1 MNLFTELPGLKA
13 YALASVLV
21 GLNMIVLAGMTGAAR
36 GKTKSFN
43 NPEDAR
49 GLPLDIEHESV
60 GRLKR
65 AQQNAIESAIMFYP
79 IAGLYV
85 LSGIN
90 ATAAQAYCFTYAV
103 ARILHSL
110 FYVAGKQPWR
120 TIMYGIGTLA
130 IVGMMVHL
138 VRIGLGF

>member
-1 MNLFTELPGLKA
+1 MNLFTEFPGLKA

-49 GLPLDIEHESV
+49 GAPLNIEHERV
-60 GRLKR
+60 ARIRR

-79 IAGLYV
+79 IALVYV
-85 LSGIN
+85 LSGVSETG
-90 ATAAQAYCFTYAV
+90 ARAYCFTYAL
-103 ARILHSL
+103 ARILHTI
-110 FYVAGKQPWR
+110 FYLAGKQPWR
-120 TIMYGIGTLA
+120 TISYAVGTLA

-138 VRIGLGF
+138 VRVGLGV